1 MLTPLPRIS
10 VCVGSSRPLD
20 LPLGC
25 FVRVPG
31 ATCVHAMA
39 ELLGFPPETRTHGAP
54 LTTIASSSPSAQDDT
69 ILATAADSVV
79 ISNVHVVP
87 RERRATASHARRES
101 VVQAQV
107 NDLVLSRERERCR
120 SDLPSEE
127 ASGLM
132 AASLACRLELGEAR
146 DREYLE
152 QRSGYEERFGSGIAQ
167 VTREL
172 DQQQAAR
179 ASAGKRAGAMPPLRL
194 SRLGEQGGNE
204 AALRAA
210 EARRELFELGR
221 QESARKFLQ
230 WQELAKRT
238 RVQPRN
244 GKFSPRELQKLSPR
258 YGHPGRA
265 FVPAWQPAGVVAS
278 ASAERA
284 CARPASDG
292 NDVGAGASPG
302 RLSIPTQCPGLPLR
316 GAAVR

>member
-1 MLTPLPRIS
+1 
-10 VCVGSSRPLD
+10 
-20 LPLGC
+20 
-25 FVRVPG
+25 
-31 ATCVHAMA
+31 MA

-54 LTTIASSSPSAQDDT
+54 TIANSSPSAQDDT

-79 ISNVHVVP
+79 ISNAHVAP
-87 RERRATASHARRES
+87 RERRAAASHIHRES
-101 VVQAQV
+101 VRQAQV
-107 NDLVLSRERERCR
+107 NDLVLSQERERCR

-127 ASGLM
+127 TSGLM

-146 DREYLE
+146 DREYLV
-152 QRSGYEERFGSGIAQ
+152 QRSEYEERFGSGIAQ
-167 VTREL
+167 VKREL

-194 SRLGEQGGNE
+194 SSLGEWGGNE

-230 WQELAKRT
+230 WQELARRT

-244 GKFSPRELQKLSPR
+244 GKFSPRELQKLSPG

-278 ASAERA
+278 ASAEKSLRMPRA
-284 CARPASDG
+284 WGKPGPPLGSDPMPWLAPAWRG
-292 NDVGAGASPG
+292 CVVGLA
-302 RLSIPTQCPGLPLR
+302 
-316 GAAVR
+316 

>member
-1 MLTPLPRIS
+1 
-10 VCVGSSRPLD
+10 
-20 LPLGC
+20 
-25 FVRVPG
+25 
-31 ATCVHAMA
+31 MA
-39 ELLGFPPETRTHGAP
+39 ELLGFPPETRTNGAP
-54 LTTIASSSPSAQDDT
+54 LTTIASSSPGAQDDT

-79 ISNVHVVP
+79 ISVHVAP

-146 DREYLE
+146 DREYLQ

-194 SRLGEQGGNE
+194 SRLGEPGGNE